1 MPGREGVIKTYK
13 LVIQGKLPNLN
24 DYIKTE
30 RGNRYA
36 AANLKRI
43 TQDTIGWAIRS
54 QLKTLKI
61 KKKVFMDYLWIE
73 QNKCRDKDN
82 IAFAKK
88 FIQDALVDAGVLKN
102 DGWADI
108 EGFTDSFIVDKCN
121 PRVEVTIKEAK
132 I

>member
-82 IAFAKK
+82 IA
-88 FIQDALVDAGVLKN
+88 
-102 DGWADI
+102 
-108 EGFTDSFIVDKCN
+108 
-121 PRVEVTIKEAK
+121 
-132 I
+132 